1 VERVPEPELM
11 DDEAQAAEYAAA
23 DFSAPHDRFVA
34 LFRERNPAWRPRR
47 VLDLGCGPAD
57 PTRRFA
63 RAFPECTLT
72 GVDAAAAMLA
82 LGEKANR
89 EAGLDDRI
97 ALVRAHLPGARLPHD
112 RYDTVVSNS
121 LLHHLDD
128 PGALWEAAQRF
139 AAPDGIVFVMDLLR
153 PDSDA
158 TVRSLVATYA
168 ADEPDL
174 LRRDFER
181 SLRAAYR
188 PDEIAAQLERAGLA
202 HLAVEVV
209 SDRHVIVHGPVGERS
224 AAR

>member
-1 VERVPEPELM
+1 M
-11 DDEAQAAEYAAA
+11 DDADQAAEYAAA

-34 LFRERNPAWRPRR
+34 LFRERHPSWRPRL

-63 RAFPECTLT
+63 RAFPDSTLT

-82 LGEKANR
+82 LGEQANR
-89 EAGLDDRI
+89 DAGLADRI
-97 ALVRAHLPGARLPHD
+97 ALVRAHLPDARLPYD

-128 PGALWEAAQRF
+128 PGVLWESARRF
-139 AAPDGIVFVMDLLR
+139 AEPDGILFVMDLLR
-153 PDSDA
+153 PDDDA

-168 ADEPDL
+168 SEEPDL

-188 PDEIAAQLERAGLA
+188 PEEIAAQLERAGLA
-202 HLAVEVV
+202 HLAIEVV
-209 SDRHVIVHGPVGERS
+209 SDRHLIVHGPVRS
-224 AAR
+224 GGAAR